1 MPQKE
6 SCLNSAFGFIM
17 KDIAPSVLVPNPKL
31 RRQIEQAVRAESHMC
46 WTCRSCANECPV
58 NLATGRLQPNKIVR
72 LANLGLLDE
81 LLGTPEIWYCQQC
94 NRCNQV
100 CPMKVRP
107 ADLITYTR
115 NEAARRKLISYET
128 ARRHH
133 ELYGRFQ
140 RAKWHMFLRCLRGE
154 SPRFSKTQWYNWLNI
169 SIPSSAEKIFFENP
183 SSDNYRLRS
192 SLRQFDSTAC
202 FTCGECSS
210 ACPVFYERSVFE
222 PQWIFRMANL
232 GLAEELMQSPAI
244 WLCIGCQRCTNACS
258 QLVKGHLII
267 EHLRQLALSEGF
279 VTKEFLLAWK
289 DYQINIYTLLLDEID
304 ILFGF

>member
-1 MPQKE
+1 MFSPIH
-6 SCLNSAFGFIM
+6 AFGFIM
-17 KDIAPSVLVPNPKL
+17 NDITPSVLVLNPEL
-31 RRQIEQAVRAESHMC
+31 RRQIEQAVHAESHMC
-46 WTCRSCANECPV
+46 WTCSSCANECPV

-72 LANLGLLDE
+72 MANLGLFDE
-81 LLGTPEIWYCQQC
+81 LLRTPEIRYCQQC

-107 ADLITYTR
+107 ADLIAYAR
-115 NEAARRKLISYET
+115 YEAARRKLISYET
-128 ARRHH
+128 ARKHQ

-154 SPRFSKTQWYNWLNI
+154 SPRFSKTQWYDWLNI
-169 SIPSSAEKIFFENP
+169 PIPPSAGKIFSKNP
-183 SSDNYRLRS
+183 SSDNNRLKGALS
-192 SLRQFDSTAC
+192 EFAATAC

-210 ACPVFYERSVFE
+210 ACPVCYERSVFE
-222 PQWIFRMANL
+222 PRLIFRMANF
-232 GLAEELMQSPAI
+232 GLAEELMQSPMI
-244 WLCIGCQRCTNACS
+244 WLCIECQRCTNACS

-267 EHLRQLALSEGF
+267 EHLRQLSLSEGF
-279 VTKEFLLAWK
+279 VTKQFLLAWK